1 MIDFADNGAMSRVRR
16 FLLTAGLA
24 MLLPIGGCHK
34 RESAPAGPQ
43 TFASPQDAGKAVEDA
58 AKSQDM
64 NQILVVFGP
73 EAKEIL
79 ASGDDTEN
87 KAALRAFATS
97 YQVMN
102 RWRKLPDGGQLLLV
116 GADNQAFPIP
126 LKKNAAG
133 QWYFD
138 TVAGKDEMLS
148 RRIGRN
154 ELTTIDVCAAIADA
168 QAQYLSQ
175 KHGGVRQFAQKF
187 LSDPGQQNGL
197 FWESPA
203 GAPRSPLG
211 PLVVN
216 ASAEGYKADPN
227 HHQAYHGYY
236 YLMLDSQGPSAIGG
250 ARNYL
255 VNGKMTGGYAVV
267 AYPANYGQSGI
278 MTFMFNQDGPLIQK
292 DLGKSTDQVASAITE
307 FDPDKSWTVVEK

>member
-1 MIDFADNGAMSRVRR
+1 V
-16 FLLTAGLA
+16 
-24 MLLPIGGCHK
+24 
-34 RESAPAGPQ
+34 
-43 TFASPQDAGKAVEDA
+43 
-58 AKSQDM
+58 
-64 NQILVVFGP
+64 
-73 EAKEIL
+73 
-79 ASGDDTEN
+79 
-87 KAALRAFATS
+87 
-97 YQVMN
+97 
-102 RWRKLPDGGQLLLV
+102 V
-116 GADNQAFPIP
+116 GADNQVFPIP

-138 TVAGKDEMLS
+138 TAAGKDEMLS

-187 LSDPGQQNGL
+187 LSDPGQQDGL
-197 FWESPA
+197 YWESPV

-211 PLVVN
+211 PLAVN
-216 ASAEGYKADPN
+216 ASAEGYKPDPN

-236 YLMLDSQGPSAIGG
+236 YLMLDSQGPGAIGG

-307 FDPDKSWTVVEK
+307 FDPDKSWTVVEE